1 MSVYKPAKSRFYQY
15 DFQYKG
21 KRYTG
26 STGVATMRKA
36 EEVERKVRADVALGL
51 YDDQAGMTL
60 DEAAGQWWE
69 EVGKHL
75 RTARDVERRLEILL
89 RLMGP
94 ETRLVDITTR
104 KVSTAIEKR
113 RSETFQKAPDRPGKP
128 AKRYPIK
135 NATVNGDIIGMLRR
149 ILRRAET
156 IWEVKPIPKI
166 SWRALTLKEPEPE
179 VRLYTEAQQQAW
191 LDQCD
196 PVTRTALS
204 LLLTYGLR
212 LGELFFPPSAFD
224 PSGPRLVI
232 NKRKRGALLLP
243 LRQDHADDI
252 AARVAVAINE
262 GLETV
267 WFEELVIPAAG
278 RRERRVMYIPLTY
291 GGIQARMR
299 TAAKR
304 AGLNMP
310 RLIHGTRHHAGT
322 MMLAKSGNLKLAQ
335 QLLGHADIKS
345 TMRYA
350 HAMDGALRNVLE
362 NLEPVRKSPDSP
374 EPVVRRRAKSLK
386 P

>member
-1 MSVYKPAKSRFYQY
+1 MSVYKGNKSRFFHY

-113 RSETFQKAPDRPGKP
+113 RAETFQKAPDRPGKP

-212 LGELFFPPSAFD
+212 LGELFFPPSAFE

-252 AARVAVAINE
+252 AARVAVAIYE

-278 RRERRVMYIPLTY
+278 KRERRVMYIPLTY

-362 NLEPVRKSPDSP
+362 NLDPVRKSPDSP
-374 EPVVRRRAKSLK
+374 EPVVRRRSRSLK

>member
-36 EEVERKVRADVALGL
+36 EDVERKVRADVALGL

-69 EVGKHL
+69 EVGKNL

-104 KVSTAIEKR
+104 KVSAAIEKR

-243 LRQDHADDI
+243 LRKDHADDI

-267 WFEELVIPAAG
+267 WFEELVIPDVG
-278 RRERRVMYIPLTY
+278 KRERRVMYIPLTY

-374 EPVVRRRAKSLK
+374 EPVVRRRSRSLK

>member
-1 MSVYKPAKSRFYQY
+1 MTLYKGPNGRYFQY

-26 STGVATMRKA
+26 STGVETRRKA
-36 EEVERKVRADVALGL
+36 QEVERKIRTDVALGL
-51 YDDQAGMTL
+51 YEDQAKMTL

-69 EVGKHL
+69 EVGKRL
-75 RTARDVERRLEILL
+75 RTARDVERRLEIVL

-94 ETRLVDITTR
+94 ETRLVEITTR
-104 KVSTAIEKR
+104 RVSAAIEKR
-113 RSETFQKAPDRPGKP
+113 RNETFKKGTDRPGKP
-128 AKRYPIK
+128 AKRYPIS
-135 NATVNGDIIGMLRR
+135 NATVNNDIIVMLRR

-156 IWEVKPIPKI
+156 VWEVKPIPKVN
-166 SWRALTLKEPEPE
+166 WRALTLTEPQPE
-179 VRLYTEAQQQAW
+179 VRFYSEAQQKAW
-191 LDQCD
+191 LDECD
-196 PVTRTALS
+196 PVTRMALTV
-204 LLLTYGLR
+204 LLTYGLR

-232 NKRKRGALLLP
+232 NKRKRGALMLP
-243 LRQDHADDI
+243 LRQDHAEDI
-252 AARVAVAINE
+252 AIRAAKAISV

-267 WFEELVIPAAG
+267 WFEELEIPAAG
-278 RRERRVMYIPLTY
+278 KRERQVRYLPFTY
-291 GGIQARMR
+291 GGIQQRMR

-322 MMLAKSGNLKLAQ
+322 MILAQTGNLKLAQ

-350 HAMDGALRNVLE
+350 HAMDGALRDALETMTPIPNPHSEDQFTSVLR
-362 NLEPVRKSPDSP
+362 NKRLKS
-374 EPVVRRRAKSLK
+374 
-386 P
+386 

>member
-36 EEVERKVRADVALGL
+36 EDVERKVRADVALGL

-104 KVSTAIEKR
+104 KVSVAIEKR

-196 PVTRTALS
+196 PVTHTALS

-232 NKRKRGALLLP
+232 NKRKRGALMLP

-252 AARVAVAINE
+252 AARVAVANNE

-278 RRERRVMYIPLTY
+278 KRERRVMYIPLTY

-304 AGLNMP
+304 AGLTMP

-362 NLEPVRKSPDSP
+362 NLDPVRKSPDSP
-374 EPVVRRRAKSLK
+374 EPVVRRRAKSVK

>member
-1 MSVYKPAKSRFYQY
+1 MSVYKPPKSRFFQY
-15 DFQYKG
+15 DFQYKK
-21 KRYTG
+21 KRYSG
-26 STGVATMRKA
+26 STGVETRRKA
-36 EEVERKVRADVALGL
+36 EDVERKIRGDVALGL

-75 RTARDVERRLEILL
+75 RTARDVERRLEILI

-104 KVSTAIEKR
+104 KVSMAIEKR
-113 RSETFQKAPDRPGKP
+113 RNETFQKAPDRPGKP

-135 NATVNGDIIGMLRR
+135 NATVNGDIVGMLRR

-166 SWRALTLKEPEPE
+166 SWRALVLAEPEPE
-179 VRLYTEAQQQAW
+179 LRLYTEAQQEAW
-191 LDQCD
+191 LSQCD
-196 PVTRTALS
+196 PVTRAALS

-232 NKRKRGALLLP
+232 NKRKRGALMLP
-243 LRQDHADDI
+243 LRHDHADDI
-252 AARVAVAINE
+252 AVRVAQAINA

-278 RRERRVMYIPLTY
+278 KRERRVMYIPLTY

-362 NLEPVRKSPDSP
+362 NLVPVQKSPDIP
-374 EPVVRRRAKSLK
+374 EPVIRRRRRSIKI
-386 P
+386 